1 MASPKPKPQISK
13 TQIKLYLHI
22 GGNTPIAKW
31 VLSDKLTSYSF
42 VNGDDDDDDEE
53 EEEEG
58 EDSWW
63 VLKVESKIR
72 VRVTPKIQ
80 LKTF

>member
-1 MASPKPKPQISK
+1 MDKQ
-13 TQIKLYLHI
+13 
-22 GGNTPIAKW
+22 

-42 VNGDDDDDDEE
+42 IKSSQIEEQGNDDDDDEQ
-53 EEEEG
+53 EG

-72 VRVTPKIQ
+72 VRVTPEIQ

>member
-1 MASPKPKPQISK
+1 M
-13 TQIKLYLHI
+13 

-31 VLSDKLTSYSF
+31 VLSDKLTSYSLIKSSQIEEQS
-42 VNGDDDDDDEE
+42 NDDDD
-53 EEEEG
+53 EG

-72 VRVTPKIQ
+72 VRVTQGIQ
-80 LKTF
+80 GPFDG